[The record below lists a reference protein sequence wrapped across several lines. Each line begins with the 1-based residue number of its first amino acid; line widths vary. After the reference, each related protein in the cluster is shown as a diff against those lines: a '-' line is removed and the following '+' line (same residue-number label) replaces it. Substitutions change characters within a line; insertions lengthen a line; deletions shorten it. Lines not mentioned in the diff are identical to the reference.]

1 MVALVAAAGPRV
13 MFVIARLFL
22 NIGLCLFIVIIP
34 LALATDSMALKMLD
48 IIFFLLVATPSREQ
62 VKLTEGSSTNVCAI
76 AAHLLRPTS
85 IAFH

>member
-62 VKLTEGSSTNVCAI
+62 VKLTEGSSTNVCAL
-76 AAHLLRPTS
+76 AAHLLRPAS
-85 IAFH
+85 ITFH